1 MTRSAETSLA
11 VFDRLIAEE
20 AARRRALKRR
30 VQHQTRLG
38 GDPTDAEAELGETKA
53 ILAALRA
60 QKAALRSERREA

>member
-1 MTRSAETSLA
+1 MTGSAESSLA
-11 VFDRLIAEE
+11 VFDSLIADE

-38 GDPTDAEAELGETKA
+38 EDPTDAETELGEIDA

-60 QKAALRSERREA
+60 QRSALWSEQGET

>member
-1 MTRSAETSLA
+1 MTGSAEISLA

-20 AARRRALKRR
+20 AVRRRALKRR

-38 GDPTDAEAELGETKA
+38 EDPTDAEAELGEIKA

-60 QKAALRSERREA
+60 QQAALRSERRES